1 MGTRPPPASARRLAP
16 SPSRVSFLPVLAF
29 AFLLLPLAPCSGAY
43 PDAREY
49 ALASRLVP
57 NASDAANARFG
68 ASVMFDAGLVA
79 SVVNASA
86 VEVFALDADGS
97 LTASAPSRVFALP
110 DPDAELGADP
120 SSLSPLSSHV
130 DMRDGVLVIGTPARE
145 GATGGAKVWCYDDA
159 TRSWSAEFETL
170 ASSDG
175 NAGRAGFSVATSGGP
190 SLGVV
195 VLGAPDFDDGDGRG
209 AAYVFARATPGDR
222 TSHWTVVAR
231 LTHHGADANDRFGA
245 NVAAHHGA
253 GGEGNGWVLA
263 SAPGASS
270 GLGEVHAFARIDGF
284 GGTDASLGFAWA
296 HSQTLAPDPDAPAT
310 CGFGAGLAVTG
321 HRAFASCGS
330 QTDHDSASAYAG
342 RGVLFAL
349 ARGASSAASATFTV
363 DADQDALAAY
373 ASAESTTG
381 TWIRDAVLIPPDPP
395 SGDAEEFSAGALA
408 LAGATAAMSRVSVS
422 GAAGLGGGAYAWRRE
437 VDPDAGA
444 GSSAAQWR
452 PQGRVARNGTEV
464 VGFGRA
470 VAIDRGTGDV
480 AVSAAASAGS
490 AGDAAGYGSGSAWLF
505 AAVADP
511 PPSPPPPQPSPP
523 PLPPPPANPSPPD
536 APEPPGPPPPRPPP
550 PNPPSPPP
558 NPPPNPPPP
567 PAPSPPPA
575 PPPIPPAPPPAPPP
589 PPNRDESVVIE
600 LVLRAPFVDDAF
612 SISAATTVGLAG
624 RNREATRRAIAEA
637 LGANATDV
645 SIDKVEYNVSF
656 AIDLV
661 GVQSEDWYGA
671 AYGATFGVHVARRF
685 AALVRVGDAD
695 VACGAAPR
703 DFAYDSEVSAKRRR
717 RRLLRLKSGR
727 RALLQLSTPAGTVL
741 PDAPPPPPPTNP
753 TPMFPHPP
761 PTPMP
766 PHPPP
771 APPPPPSPPP
781 SPPPAP
787 PPPPLVVPTHVFAPD
802 AETAAEVKARGV
814 AALTPRTLPN
824 GRVATPLLDALAPD
838 VVDGDVPASLVDAT
852 LLAGNVDVGALVRAR
867 IRWDPDD
874 VATAESRLTTGD
886 WLYNALTSRGVD
898 AEGLRVELATR
909 PSAKLYAP
917 PNPPTPPSPPAAP
930 PNPPA
935 PPSRDATLID
945 TSMLAPLAGTFVVV
959 AFGYSA
965 AKMAGAK
972 RKGKRR
978 GNKVSPYEED

>member
-16 SPSRVSFLPVLAF
+16 SPSRLSFLPVLAF

-110 DPDAELGADP
+110 DPDAELGLDP
-120 SSLSPLSSHV
+120 SALSPLSSHV

-145 GATGGAKVWCYDDA
+145 GATGGAKVWCYDDV

-408 LAGATAAMSRVSVS
+408 LAGATAAMSRAPSRRRRPR
-422 GAAGLGGGAYAWRRE
+422 GGAYAWRRE
-437 VDPDAGA
+437 VDPDAGREPRRRS
-444 GSSAAQWR
+444 GGRRAASRGTALRWSGWARGGDR
-452 PQGRVARNGTEV
+452 PRHGRRRRLGGGERGKRGGRGGIRIGVRV
-464 VGFGRA
+464 VFGR
-470 VAIDRGTGDV
+470 RRRP
-480 AVSAAASAGS
+480 AAA
-490 AGDAAGYGSGSAWLF
+490 AA
-505 AAVADP
+505 AAPTLAAAA
-511 PPSPPPPQPSPP
+511 
-523 PLPPPPANPSPPD
+523 PPPPANPEPAGRAGAAGAAA
-536 APEPPGPPPPRPPP
+536 APTAAAEPAEPAAEPAAGTPRRPRRRRR
-550 PNPPSPPP
+550 
-558 NPPPNPPPP
+558 
-567 PAPSPPPA
+567 A

-624 RNREATRRAIAEA
+624 RNREATRRAVAEA

-671 AYGATFGVHVARRF
+671 TYGATFGVHVARRF

-703 DFAYDSEVSAKRRR
+703 DFAYAQVSAKRRR
-717 RRLLRLKSGR
+717 RLLRSKSGR

-781 SPPPAP
+781 SPPPP
-787 PPPPLVVPTHVFAPD
+787 PPPAARRPD
-802 AETAAEVKARGV
+802 ARSRRTRR
-814 AALTPRTLPN
+814 PR
-824 GRVATPLLDALAPD
+824 
-838 VVDGDVPASLVDAT
+838 
-852 LLAGNVDVGALVRAR
+852 
-867 IRWDPDD
+867 
-874 VATAESRLTTGD
+874 
-886 WLYNALTSRGVD
+886 
-898 AEGLRVELATR
+898 
-909 PSAKLYAP
+909 
-917 PNPPTPPSPPAAP
+917 
-930 PNPPA
+930 
-935 PPSRDATLID
+935 
-945 TSMLAPLAGTFVVV
+945 
-959 AFGYSA
+959 
-965 AKMAGAK
+965 
-972 RKGKRR
+972 RK
-978 GNKVSPYEED
+978 

>member
-1 MGTRPPPASARRLAP
+1 MIAHQPRGRVPAVGTRPPPASARRLAP
-16 SPSRVSFLPVLAF
+16 SPSRLSFLPVLAF

-145 GATGGAKVWCYDDA
+145 GATGGAKVWCYDDV

-310 CGFGAGLAVTG
+310 CGFGAGLASRPSRSRRAA
-321 HRAFASCGS
+321 HRRTTIPRARTPVAASSSRCSGAPPPR
-330 QTDHDSASAYAG
+330 ASARSTRPGRPAAHTNRVHDGDVDQG
-342 RGVLFAL
+342 RGV
-349 ARGASSAASATFTV
+349 
-363 DADQDALAAY
+363 D
-373 ASAESTTG
+373 
-381 TWIRDAVLIPPDPP
+381 PPDPP
-395 SGDAEEFSAGALA
+395 LGDAESSARARWRPPARRRREPAPFRRRRPGAARTRGGARSTRTRAAREAARRGGGGRRAEFRG
-408 LAGATAAMSRVSVS
+408 TAPRWSGS
-422 GAAGLGGGAYAWRRE
+422 GAA
-437 VDPDAGA
+437 
-444 GSSAAQWR
+444 
-452 PQGRVARNGTEV
+452 
-464 VGFGRA
+464 
-470 VAIDRGTGDV
+470 IDRHGRPPSRRRR
-480 AVSAAASAGS
+480 AREAR
-490 AGDAAGYGSGSAWLF
+490 DAAGYGSGPRAVRRRRRP
-505 AAVADP
+505 AAVAAAAPTPRRRPAAAGEPEPAGRSRRPRRPTAGQPAGAAEP
-511 PPSPPPPQPSPP
+511 PPTRRRPRR
-523 PLPPPPANPSPPD
+523 PA
-536 APEPPGPPPPRPPP
+536 ARVAAH
-550 PNPPSPPP
+550 
-558 NPPPNPPPP
+558 
-567 PAPSPPPA
+567 PARA
-575 PPPIPPAPPPAPPP
+575 AARPPP

-624 RNREATRRAIAEA
+624 RNREATRRAVAEA

-703 DFAYDSEVSAKRRR
+703 DFAYAQVSAKRRR
-717 RRLLRLKSGR
+717 RLLRSKSGR

-741 PDAPPPPPPTNP
+741 PTRRSAAADEPDADV
-753 TPMFPHPP
+753 
-761 PTPMP
+761 
-766 PHPPP
+766 P
-771 APPPPPSPPP
+771 ALADADAALRLGPSP
-781 SPPPAP
+781 SRAR
-787 PPPPLVVPTHVFAPD
+787 AAAAARRRPD
-802 AETAAEVKARGV
+802 ARLRAGRGDRGGGEGRGV
-814 AALTPRTLPN
+814 AALTQDAPERP
-824 GRVATPLLDALAPD
+824 GRDA
-838 VVDGDVPASLVDAT
+838 AS
-852 LLAGNVDVGALVRAR
+852 GRAR
-867 IRWDPDD
+867 AGRGRRTP
-874 VATAESRLTTGD
+874 VAR
-886 WLYNALTSRGVD
+886 R
-898 AEGLRVELATR
+898 
-909 PSAKLYAP
+909 
-917 PNPPTPPSPPAAP
+917 
-930 PNPPA
+930 
-935 PPSRDATLID
+935 RDARRD
-945 TSMLAPLAGTFVVV
+945 AGPGTPD
-959 AFGYSA
+959 
-965 AKMAGAK
+965 AGRA
-972 RKGKRR
+972 GSGADPVGPGRR
-978 GNKVSPYEED
+978 RDRGE

>member
-16 SPSRVSFLPVLAF
+16 SPSRLSFLPVLAF

-120 SSLSPLSSHV
+120 SALSPLSSHV

-395 SGDAEEFSAGALA
+395 SSDAEEFSAGALA
-408 LAGATAAMSRVSVS
+408 LAGATAAMSRV
-422 GAAGLGGGAYAWRRE
+422 
-437 VDPDAGA
+437 
-444 GSSAAQWR
+444 
-452 PQGRVARNGTEV
+452 
-464 VGFGRA
+464 A
-470 VAIDRGTGDV
+470 V
-480 AVSAAASAGS
+480 
-490 AGDAAGYGSGSAWLF
+490 
-505 AAVADP
+505 
-511 PPSPPPPQPSPP
+511 
-523 PLPPPPANPSPPD
+523 
-536 APEPPGPPPPRPPP
+536 
-550 PNPPSPPP
+550 
-558 NPPPNPPPP
+558 
-567 PAPSPPPA
+567 
-575 PPPIPPAPPPAPPP
+575 
-589 PPNRDESVVIE
+589 
-600 LVLRAPFVDDAF
+600 
-612 SISAATTVGLAG
+612 
-624 RNREATRRAIAEA
+624 
-637 LGANATDV
+637 
-645 SIDKVEYNVSF
+645 
-656 AIDLV
+656 
-661 GVQSEDWYGA
+661 
-671 AYGATFGVHVARRF
+671 
-685 AALVRVGDAD
+685 
-695 VACGAAPR
+695 
-703 DFAYDSEVSAKRRR
+703 
-717 RRLLRLKSGR
+717 
-727 RALLQLSTPAGTVL
+727 
-741 PDAPPPPPPTNP
+741 
-753 TPMFPHPP
+753 
-761 PTPMP
+761 
-766 PHPPP
+766 
-771 APPPPPSPPP
+771 
-781 SPPPAP
+781 
-787 PPPPLVVPTHVFAPD
+787 
-802 AETAAEVKARGV
+802 
-814 AALTPRTLPN
+814 
-824 GRVATPLLDALAPD
+824 
-838 VVDGDVPASLVDAT
+838 
-852 LLAGNVDVGALVRAR
+852 
-867 IRWDPDD
+867 
-874 VATAESRLTTGD
+874 
-886 WLYNALTSRGVD
+886 
-898 AEGLRVELATR
+898 
-909 PSAKLYAP
+909 
-917 PNPPTPPSPPAAP
+917 
-930 PNPPA
+930 
-935 PPSRDATLID
+935 
-945 TSMLAPLAGTFVVV
+945 
-959 AFGYSA
+959 
-965 AKMAGAK
+965 
-972 RKGKRR
+972 
-978 GNKVSPYEED
+978 